1 MGAQADLIASLAD
14 LDLGIQP
21 SALQKV
27 APMSELILKE
37 RLELLSH
44 LKDAGFPLTQR
55 QKVANLLASAKREG
69 RIVMEARAASTDVS
83 DPAAP
88 GGSSKCSPPAGITSI
103 KLTPGHHCRVWVIS
117 DAHSDHPANLA
128 WIKTRLPAR
137 VPKVFDVCVCA
148 GDVSDNADTLRETLG
163 NLMDRF
169 DAVVFTAGN
178 HDVVSRC
185 HRMPSN
191 AIECH

>member
-14 LDLGIQP
+14 LDLGIEP

-69 RIVMEARAASTDVS
+69 RIVMEARCAATSTDVS

-88 GGSSKCSPPAGITSI
+88 DGSAKCSPPAGITSI
-103 KLTPGHHCRVWVIS
+103 KLTPGYHCRVWIIS

-137 VPKVFDVCVCA
+137 VPKAFDVCVCA
-148 GDVSDNADTLRETLG
+148 GDVSDNADTLQQTR
-163 NLMDRF
+163 
-169 DAVVFTAGN
+169 
-178 HDVVSRC
+178 
-185 HRMPSN
+185 
-191 AIECH
+191 